1 MVDMD
6 GLAKAEKELLELQS
20 KLQQRDSELELSLVS
35 GQGTGSHAG
44 GGLTDAESSAEV
56 SRLREEVEILRNELQ
71 RAEVEL
77 EDKCWMAPPVL
88 QHWLQLTYELESS
101 SYNAKKKAAEDQLEV
116 AKDMCEKLNKK
127 RYYYTVL
134 YYYTIPEGSVNE

>member
-35 GQGTGSHAG
+35 GQGTGSHA

-127 RYYYTVL
+127 RYYY
-134 YYYTIPEGSVNE
+134 YTTLVPEGGVNE